1 MKHFYFP
8 LHILCTS
15 LVSVFA
21 YYSHK
26 DHVVHTSITEFPVR
40 EAEHDVYTNRSKLSA
55 KNFNESEIKARAS
68 YWNRILILLEL
79 QHG

>member
-8 LHILCTS
+8 LRILRTS

-40 EAEHDVYTNRSKLSA
+40 EGEHDIYKQ
-55 KNFNESEIKARAS
+55 E
-68 YWNRILILLEL
+68 
-79 QHG
+79 

>member
-8 LHILCTS
+8 LRILRTS

-40 EAEHDVYTNRSKLSA
+40 EGEHDIYKQ
-55 KNFNESEIKARAS
+55 K
-68 YWNRILILLEL
+68 
-79 QHG
+79 